1 MKFLT
6 TALLVATLTI
16 TTFAN
21 TEMSANFNVKK
32 EKILT
37 KITTRIAKVEN
48 RKSCMEKAT
57 SLKEMQLC
65 RIEKNRNKPFKM
77 KKGITFEVKQSKIVN
92 RISKRLTKMNQRKS
106 CVENS
111 LTNKALKACRTER
124 KNKKH

>member
-6 TALLVATLTI
+6 TTLLVATLTI